1 MFVRRSVLGRRASR
15 SVRLVLPGGTPET
28 YLEMSEDA
36 NDNDDDDDDDDDDDV
51 DDQRGAGA
59 QEAR

>member
-36 NDNDDDDDDDDDDDV
+36 NDNDDDDV